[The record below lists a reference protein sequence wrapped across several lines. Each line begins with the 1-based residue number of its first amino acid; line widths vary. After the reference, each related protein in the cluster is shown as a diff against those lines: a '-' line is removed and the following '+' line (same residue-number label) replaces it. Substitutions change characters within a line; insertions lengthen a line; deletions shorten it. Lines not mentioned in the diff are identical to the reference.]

1 MIEWTGTARRLAEEL
16 TRSGELRSPHWRD
29 AICAVPRH
37 ELVPHF
43 YSQNED
49 ATWLRVDSDTTGPD
63 RWLDT
68 VYSDT
73 TLITALADAPHDWGT
88 GQVAVSSS
96 TMPGLMISMLEALHV
111 RDGDRVLEI
120 GTGTGYNAALLSHR
134 VGSGNVFSIDMDP
147 ELVELARQRLAALGY
162 TPTLITRDG
171 DQGLAEHAPFDRIIS
186 TCAVPAIPRAWIEQT
201 PQHGLILTDFK
212 PSGLGGNLVLLER
225 SGDTATGR
233 FLPSW
238 AGFMTM
244 RHAHTPPKPHQPRRV
259 HTHARTRHT
268 TAPPQPWMHP
278 VPWFLA
284 QFGMPDGLTFGQRI
298 NDTTGEPD
306 TTYLSATDGSWCEIS
321 TEQDSVTRDVTES
334 GPVSLWDVFEHAY
347 EHWQA
352 AGEPDWERLGLTVT
366 PNAHTVW
373 LDEPDSTTTWRLA

>member
-1 MIEWTGTARRLAEEL
+1 MTAWTQKARELAEEL
-16 TRSGELRSPHWRD
+16 IRSDELRTPQWRD
-29 AICAVPRH
+29 AVCAVPRH
-37 ELVPHF
+37 GLIPHF
-43 YSQNED
+43 YTQNED
-49 ATWLRVDSDTTGPD
+49 ATWHRTDCDASDPH

-73 TLITALADAPHDWGT
+73 TLITALADLPHGT

-96 TMPGLMISMLEALHV
+96 TMPGLMTSMLEALRV

-134 VGSGNVFSIDMDP
+134 LGSDHVFSVDVDAG
-147 ELVELARQRLAALGY
+147 LVELARRRLATLGY

-171 DQGLAEHAPFDRIIS
+171 EEGLAEHAPFDRIIA
-186 TCAVPAIPRAWIEQT
+186 TCAVPAIPRAWIDQT
-201 PQHGLILTDFK
+201 AQHGLILADFT
-212 PSGLGGNLVLLER
+212 PSGLGGNLVLLEC

-244 RHAHTPPKPHQPRRV
+244 RHAHTAPKPHQPRRV
-259 HTHARTRHT
+259 HAHARTRHT
-268 TAPPQPWMHP
+268 TAPAQPWMHP

-284 QFGMPDGLTFGQRI
+284 QFGMSDNLTFGHTI
-298 NDTTGEPD
+298 NDHTGEPD

-321 TEQDSVTRDVTES
+321 TEQDTTRQVTES
-334 GPVSLWDVFEHAY
+334 GPVSLWGLFEQAY
-347 EHWQA
+347 EHWRA
-352 AGEPDWERLGLTVT
+352 AGEPGWERFGLTVT

-373 LDEPDSTTTWRLA
+373 LDEPHSITTWRLAP